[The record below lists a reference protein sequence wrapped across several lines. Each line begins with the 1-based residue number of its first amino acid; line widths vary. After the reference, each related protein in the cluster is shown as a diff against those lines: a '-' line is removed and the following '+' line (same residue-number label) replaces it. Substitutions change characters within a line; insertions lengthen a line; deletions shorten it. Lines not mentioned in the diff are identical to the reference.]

1 MPVEVVAQKDSSGQI
16 TFDKYR
22 FNNSPSL
29 ATVAHGTDKD
39 SYTSVYLAYYDN
51 INDEIRFRCGQLNN
65 TPNSD
70 TVDFGTFT
78 SVGNSTPKTYT
89 STSTLIAGRTTGND
103 TGYNAGSYVSI
114 APVKTT
120 TSAYTDDVLVIVWYD
135 QTNSKMMYAYS
146 SNPIGKCAAGEYTPG
161 ADGNGWEG
169 YEEVFTEGIG
179 QYCKVAVDANGGIH
193 VAAYDSQNGDLW
205 YAYKSSYN
213 GGSWQKYIVDSS
225 GIVGSEITLDVAL
238 DSDGNAIPYI
248 GYYATSIVRPKYA
261 WLAKSESLAAGA
273 EDDVYTGVWETT
285 IVPTSSTVP
294 ADNINVGVWKT
305 SAGVRTT
312 SISETWVKDNTNY
325 NGSNATNPDGKA
337 TNGGSSW
344 GYAWA
349 NATDNPLM
357 AYQVGAGSSG
367 TLETA
372 QMR

>member
-1 MPVEVVAQKDSSGQI
+1 
-16 TFDKYR
+16 
-22 FNNSPSL
+22 
-29 ATVAHGTDKD
+29 
-39 SYTSVYLAYYDN
+39 
-51 INDEIRFRCGQLNN
+51 
-65 TPNSD
+65 
-70 TVDFGTFT
+70 
-78 SVGNSTPKTYT
+78 
-89 STSTLIAGRTTGND
+89 
-103 TGYNAGSYVSI
+103 
-114 APVKTT
+114 
-120 TSAYTDDVLVIVWYD
+120 
-135 QTNSKMMYAYS
+135 
-146 SNPIGKCAAGEYTPG
+146 EYTPG

-169 YEEVFTEGIG
+169 YEEVFSDGIG
-179 QYCKVAVDANGGIH
+179 QYCKVAVDVNGGIH
-193 VAAYDSQNGDLW
+193 VAAYDSSNGDLW

-238 DSDGNAIPYI
+238 DSAGNAIPYI

-261 WLAKSESLAAGA
+261 WLAKPALLADGVV
-273 EDDVYTGVWETT
+273 EDAYTGVWETT

-312 SISETWVKDNTNY
+312 SISETWVKNNTNY
-325 NGSNATNPDGKA
+325 NGSNATNPDGNA

-349 NATDNPLM
+349 NATDNPMM

-372 QMR
+372 QMQ